1 MLKILSW
8 ESGHVK
14 GLPLDKNYTERYTG
28 GMDNKT
34 RLLEC
39 ALELFAAR
47 GYDAVGIQEIVD
59 AAGVTKP
66 TLYHYFN
73 SKRGLLDALLA
84 ANFAALI
91 AQAEQTTEYRHD
103 LVLTLEKT
111 ARAYFDYAREHPA
124 FYRLHLTLYFASP
137 NSEPH
142 QAVMD
147 YQRRLYRMLEDLFAA
162 AATDHGNMRGR
173 QKLYAAT
180 FMGMINTYIG
190 LFLSTGIELNDQLV
204 YQAVHQFMHGIF
216 S

>member
-1 MLKILSW
+1 
-8 ESGHVK
+8 
-14 GLPLDKNYTERYTG
+14 
-28 GMDNKT
+28 MDNQLK
-34 RLLEC
+34 LLDC
-39 ALELFAAR
+39 ALDLFSAR

-73 SKRGLLDALLA
+73 SKHGLLEALLA
-84 ANFAALI
+84 ANFTPLI
-91 AQAEQTTEYRHD
+91 ELMEQTTDYHHD

-111 ARAYFDYAREHPA
+111 ARTYFEFAREHPA
-124 FYRLHLTLYFASP
+124 FYRLHLTMYFASP
-137 NSEPH
+137 DSEPN
-142 QAVMD
+142 QAVMG
-147 YQRRLYRMLEDLFAA
+147 YQRRLYQMLEDLFAA
-162 AATDHGNMRGR
+162 AVTDHGNMRGR

-204 YQAVHQFMHGIF
+204 YRAVHQFMHGIF

>member
-1 MLKILSW
+1 
-8 ESGHVK
+8 
-14 GLPLDKNYTERYTG
+14 
-28 GMDNKT
+28 MDNQA
-34 RLLEC
+34 RLLDC
-39 ALELFAAR
+39 ALELFSAR

-73 SKRGLLDALLA
+73 SKRGLLDALLEV
-84 ANFAALI
+84 NFNPLI
-91 AQAEQTTEYRHD
+91 EKTEQTTDYHHD

-111 ARAYFDYAREHPA
+111 AHAYFDYAREHPA
-124 FYRLHLTLYFASP
+124 FYRLELTMYFASP
-137 NSEPH
+137 DSEPN
-142 QAVMD
+142 QAVMS
-147 YQRRLYRMLEDLFAA
+147 YQHRLYQLLEDLFAA

-190 LFLSTGIELNDQLV
+190 LFLSTGIELDNQLV
-204 YQAVHQFMHGIF
+204 FQAVHQFMHGIF

>member
-1 MLKILSW
+1 
-8 ESGHVK
+8 
-14 GLPLDKNYTERYTG
+14 
-28 GMDNKT
+28 MDNKT

-84 ANFAALI
+84 VNFAALM
-91 AQAEQTTEYRHD
+91 AQAEQTTEYHHD

-124 FYRLHLTLYFASP
+124 FYRLHLTMYFAP
-137 NSEPH
+137 PDSEPH

-162 AATDHGNMRGR
+162 AAMDHGNMRGR

-204 YQAVHQFMHGIF
+204 NQAVHQFMHGIF

>member
-1 MLKILSW
+1 
-8 ESGHVK
+8 
-14 GLPLDKNYTERYTG
+14 
-28 GMDNKT
+28 MDNQLK
-34 RLLEC
+34 LLDC
-39 ALELFAAR
+39 ALELFSAR

-84 ANFAALI
+84 GNFTALI
-91 AQAEQTTEYRHD
+91 ELTGKTTDYHHD

-124 FYRLHLTLYFASP
+124 FYRLHLTMYFAP
-137 NSEPH
+137 PDSEPH

-147 YQRRLYRMLEDLFAA
+147 YQRCLYQMLEDLFAEA
-162 AATDHGNMRGR
+162 VTDHGNMRGR